1 MDCILGMG
9 AFFYAKNFEKTIK
22 NQKKKLR
29 KYGRLIFSLRNILF
43 DVATLNY
50 YSIKFFNEIYE
61 TKTLKKSWKKKYEN
75 LFNGFAKKKE
85 YKIKNID
92 DEGVY
97 SLA

>member
-1 MDCILGMG
+1 M
-9 AFFYAKNFEKTIK
+9 
-22 NQKKKLR
+22 
-29 KYGRLIFSLRNILF
+29 
-43 DVATLNY
+43 ATLNY

-97 SLA
+97 SLVHNPLTITKELMKLGLKCEGIYFLSLSPFTTCF